1 MAVKRAA
8 SWGVESPEAA
18 DMDPAKWKFAE
29 EAFSR
34 AVELPVELRRSAVE
48 EMCGDDAALVAEV
61 LALLEEDGR
70 AQPLLDAGLDQA
82 AGNLLQFGPLP
93 SLVRRQIGPYRLLK
107 LLGEGGMGVVYLA
120 ERTDIGGLVAIKLLR
135 DAWLSPM
142 RRERF
147 HVEQL
152 ALAQLNHP
160 SIARIYDSNTLEDGT
175 PWFVMEYAD
184 GLPLTEHWKQRG
196 GIREGLQLFRRVCEA
211 VRYAHDHAIIHR
223 DLKSSNILVTSE
235 GAVKLLDFGIA
246 KRLNAEEA
254 EARRTMTGLRMMTPA
269 YAAPEQIANGPV
281 GVYTDVYALAVLLY
295 ELLTGSLPER
305 KGSAGEDVERPSSV
319 AARHNPEARKQL
331 TRAEW
336 SDLDA
341 LTLKALEP
349 EIERRYRSVGALLRD
364 LDALEAGR
372 PLDARPV
379 RFSYIVG
386 RFLRRHRRS
395 ITAASAMILLLAMM
409 AIYYTVRLARA
420 RDAALREA
428 ARTQRVQQFTENLFY
443 GGDKDAGPAMDLRA
457 VDLLDRG
464 RQEAASLSADPEM
477 KADME
482 ETLGGIYEKLGKLDL
497 AEPLLVSALEERR
510 KISGGFSPKVAEG
523 LLALSL
529 LRKDQ
534 GKLDDAE
541 TLARQGLEIDEH
553 TLPPGDP
560 RIARAMLALGSVL
573 EVRGKYDQAGQ
584 VLARA
589 NDPRFQNAE
598 APTEKADILVELANV
613 DFYQG
618 HYDLSSTLN
627 NEALTIDRR
636 MLGEQNPAIA
646 QIYNNLGAIEMN
658 RGNYPSS
665 EAYYRHALAITE
677 AWYGTKHPETAANL
691 TALAQ
696 PLTWENQYSEAQ
708 DLLGQALDIEKIVNG
723 PVSSTVATTINQLG
737 LLAYDRN
744 QYASAR
750 QYFTEAMDIWE
761 KVYGDQHQ
769 FIAIGYSNLG
779 SVCMAEKNYPCAEKN
794 YREAVRRLDLASPD
808 GLNDAIGHLK
818 LGRALLKEGRYADA
832 EPNTLLAYRYLVQ
845 HVNPANSYLANAR
858 KDLAAIY
865 DALHQPQ
872 SAAHFRSELDSAGK
886 P

>member
-1 MAVKRAA
+1 
-8 SWGVESPEAA
+8 
-18 DMDPAKWKFAE
+18 
-29 EAFSR
+29 
-34 AVELPVELRRSAVE
+34 
-48 EMCGDDAALVAEV
+48 V
-61 LALLEEDGR
+61 LALIEEDLR
-70 AQPLLDAGLDQA
+70 DQPLLDSGIDQA

-147 HVEQL
+147 RVEQL

-160 SIARIYDSNTLEDGT
+160 SIARIYDSNALRDGT

-184 GLPLTEHWKQRG
+184 GLPLTEHWKQHG
-196 GIREGLQLFRRVCEA
+196 GSIREGLQLFRRVCEA

-223 DLKSSNILVTSE
+223 DLKPSNILVLEE
-235 GAVKLLDFGIA
+235 GTVKLLDFGIA
-246 KRLNAEEA
+246 KRLNTEEA
-254 EARRTMTGLRMMTPA
+254 DANRTVTGLRMMTPA
-269 YAAPEQIANGPV
+269 YAAPEQISNGPV

-305 KGSAGEDVERPSSV
+305 HGSAGENVERPSSV
-319 AARHNPEARKQL
+319 VTRQNSEARKQL

-341 LTLKALEP
+341 LTLKAMEP

-364 LDALEAGR
+364 LDALETGR
-372 PLDARPV
+372 PLDAQPV

-386 RFLRRHRRS
+386 RFLRRHRRF
-395 ITAASAMILLLAMM
+395 IAAASVMILLLAIM
-409 AIYYTVRLARA
+409 AIYYTVRLTRA

-428 ARTQRVQQFTENLFY
+428 ARTQRIQEFTENLFY
-443 GGDKDAGPAMDLRA
+443 GGDKDAGPAVDLRA

-497 AEPLLVSALEERR
+497 AEPLLVSTLEGRR
-510 KISGGFSPKVAEG
+510 KLSAGPSPKVAED

-529 LRKDQ
+529 LRKDE

-541 TLARQGLEIDEH
+541 SLARQGLEMDKR
-553 TLPPGDP
+553 TLLPGDP

-573 EVRGKYDQAGQ
+573 EVRGKYDQAAE

-589 NDPRFQNAE
+589 SDPQFQNVE

-618 HYDLSSTLN
+618 HYDLSAALN
-627 NEALTIDRR
+627 NQALAIDRR
-636 MLGEQNPAIA
+636 MLGEQNPAIG
-646 QIYNNLGAIEMN
+646 QIYNNLGAIELN

-677 AWYGTKHPETAANL
+677 AWYGTRHPETAANL

-696 PLTWENQYSEAQ
+696 PLTWENQYAEAQ
-708 DLLGQALDIEKIVNG
+708 QLVEQALAIEKLVNG

-737 LLAYDRN
+737 LLAYYRN

-750 QYFTEAMDIWE
+750 QYFTQALDIWE

-794 YREAVRRLDLASPD
+794 YREAVRRLDFASPD

-818 LGRALLKEGRYADA
+818 LGRALLKQGRCADA
-832 EPNTLLAYRYLVQ
+832 EPNTLAAYRYLVQ

-872 SAAHFRSELDSAGK
+872 TAAHFRSELDSTGK

>member
-1 MAVKRAA
+1 
-8 SWGVESPEAA
+8 
-18 DMDPAKWKFAE
+18 MDPAKWKAAE
-29 EAFSR
+29 EVFSR
-34 AVELPVELRRSAVE
+34 AVELPAELRRSAVQK
-48 EMCGDDAALVAEV
+48 MCAHDASLMHDV
-61 LALLEEDGR
+61 LALLEEDLR
-70 AQPLLDAGLDQA
+70 VQPLLDSGIDRA

-93 SLVRRQIGPYRLLK
+93 SLVRTQIGPYRLLS

-120 ERTDIGGLVAIKLLR
+120 ERTDIGGRVAIKLLR

-142 RRERF
+142 RRDRF
-147 HVEQL
+147 RVEQL

-160 SIARIYDSNTLEDGT
+160 SIARIYDSGTLDDGT

-184 GLPLTEHWKQRG
+184 GLPLTEHCKQHGAGLRA
-196 GIREGLQLFRRVCEA
+196 GLQLFRRVCEA
-211 VRYAHDHAIIHR
+211 VRYAHDHAVIHR
-223 DLKSSNILVTSE
+223 DLKPSNILVTAE

-246 KRLNAEEA
+246 KRLNAEET
-254 EARRTMTGLRMMTPA
+254 EAMRTMTGLRMMTPA
-269 YAAPEQIANGPV
+269 YAAPEQLSSGPV
-281 GVYTDVYALAVLLY
+281 GVFTDVYALGVLLC
-295 ELLTGSLPER
+295 ELLTGSLPQR
-305 KGSAGEDVERPSSV
+305 QGSSPGDNIERPSSLV
-319 AARHNPEARKQL
+319 ARHNPDARKQL
-331 TRAEW
+331 SRAEW

-349 EIERRYRSVGALLRD
+349 EIDRRYRSVGALLRD
-364 LDALEAGR
+364 LDAFETGR
-372 PLDARPV
+372 PLDAQPV
-379 RFSYIVG
+379 RFGYVCA

-395 ITAASAMILLLAMM
+395 IAAASAMILLLAVT

-428 ARTQRVQQFTENLFY
+428 ARTRRVQQFTENLFY
-443 GGDKDAGPAMDLRA
+443 GGDQDAGPAMDLRA

-464 RQEAASLSADPEM
+464 RQEAAGLSADPEM

-510 KISGGFSPKVAEG
+510 KLSSAFSPKVAQS

-541 TLARQGLEIDEH
+541 SLARQGLQMDQR
-553 TLPPGDP
+553 TLPPYDP
-560 RIARAMLALGSVL
+560 LIARALLALGSVL

-589 NDPRFQNAE
+589 SDPRFQHAE
-598 APTEKADILVELANV
+598 APTEQADILVELANV

-618 HYDLSSTLN
+618 HYDLSSALN
-627 NEALTIDRR
+627 NQALAMDRR

-665 EAYYRHALAITE
+665 EADYRRSLAITE
-677 AWYGTKHPETAANL
+677 AWYGTRHPETAANL

-696 PLTWENQYSEAQ
+696 PLTWEKQYAAAQ
-708 DLLGQALDIEKIVNG
+708 DLLAQALAIEKIVNG
-723 PVSSTVATTINQLG
+723 PVSSTVATTVNQLG

-750 QYFTEAMDIWE
+750 QYFTAAMDIWE
-761 KVYGDQHQ
+761 KVYGDQHP
-769 FIAIGYSNLG
+769 FIAIAYSNLG
-779 SVCMAEKNYPCAEKN
+779 SVCMAEKNYPAAEKN

-832 EPNTLLAYRYLVQ
+832 EPHSLAAYRYLVA

-858 KDLAAIY
+858 RDLAAIY

-872 SAAHFRSELDSAGK
+872 TAAHFRAELDAAAK

>member
-1 MAVKRAA
+1 
-8 SWGVESPEAA
+8 
-18 DMDPAKWKFAE
+18 MDSARWKAAE
-29 EAFSR
+29 EVFSR
-34 AVELPVELRRSAVE
+34 AVELPVELRRSSAE
-48 EMCGDDAALVAEV
+48 AMCGDDISLKEDV
-61 LALLEEDGR
+61 LALLEEDLR
-70 AQPLLDAGLDQA
+70 DQPLLDSGIDQA

-93 SLVRRQIGPYRLLK
+93 SLVRRHIGPYRLLK

-147 HVEQL
+147 RVEQL

-175 PWFVMEYAD
+175 PWFVMEYAE
-184 GLPLTEHWKQRG
+184 GLPLNEHWKQHSR
-196 GIREGLQLFRRVCEA
+196 GIRDGLRLFRRVCEA

-223 DLKSSNILVTSE
+223 DLKPSNILVES
-235 GAVKLLDFGIA
+235 GGSVKLLDFGIA

-254 EARRTMTGLRMMTPA
+254 ESNRTVTGLHMMTPA
-269 YAAPEQIANGPV
+269 YAAPEQISNGPV
-281 GVYTDVYALAVLLY
+281 GVFTDVYALGVLLY
-295 ELLTGSLPER
+295 ELLTGTLPQPR
-305 KGSAGEDVERPSSV
+305 GVSASDNIERPSSV
-319 AARHNPEARKQL
+319 VARQNREVRRQL
-331 TRAEW
+331 TRSEW

-341 LTLKALEP
+341 LTFKALEP
-349 EIERRYRSVGALLRD
+349 GIDRRYRSVGALLRD

-372 PLDARPV
+372 PLDAQPT
-379 RFSYIVG
+379 RFSYVVG

-395 ITAASAMILLLAMM
+395 ITAASAMILLLGVM
-409 AIYYTVRLARA
+409 AIYYTVRLTRA
-420 RDAALREA
+420 RDSALREA

-443 GGDKDAGPAMDLRA
+443 GGDKDAGPAMELRA

-464 RQEAASLSADPEM
+464 RQEAASLSADPDV

-482 ETLGGIYEKLGKLDL
+482 ETLGAIYEKLGKLDL
-497 AEPLLVSALEERR
+497 AEPLLASALEERR
-510 KISGGFSPKVAEG
+510 RMSSGFSPKVAEG
-523 LLALSL
+523 LVALSI

-534 GKLDDAE
+534 GRLDDAE
-541 TLARQGLEIDEH
+541 SLARQGLEMDERV
-553 TLPPGDP
+553 LPRGDR
-560 RIARAMLALGSVL
+560 RIARAMLTLGSVL

-584 VLARA
+584 MLARA
-589 NDPRFQNAE
+589 SAPQFRNAE
-598 APTEKADILVELANV
+598 APTEQADILVELANV

-618 HYDLSSTLN
+618 HYDQSAVLN
-627 NEALTIDRR
+627 NEALAIDKR
-636 MLGEQNPAIA
+636 MLGEQHPAIA

-658 RGNYPSS
+658 RGNYSSS
-665 EAYYRHALAITE
+665 EAHYRRALAITE

-696 PLTWENQYSEAQ
+696 PLTGEHRDAEAQ
-708 DLLGQALDIEKIVNG
+708 DLLEQALEIEKVVNG

-737 LLAYDRN
+737 LLAYDRG

-761 KVYGDQHQ
+761 KVYGDDHQ

-779 SVCMAEKNYPCAEKN
+779 SVCMAEKNYACAEKD
-794 YREAVRRLDLASPD
+794 YREAVRRLDIASPD
-808 GLNDAIGHLK
+808 GLADAIARLK
-818 LGRALLKEGRYADA
+818 LGRALIKEGRCEAA
-832 EPNTLLAYRYLVQ
+832 EPNTLAAYRYLVQ

-858 KDLAAIY
+858 RDLAAIY

-872 SAAHFRSELDSAGK
+872 TAARFRAELDSATK
-886 P
+886 PN